1 MKVPKAWIISIGN
14 EVVDGRIINTNASW
28 LGRKLTLLGF
38 NVLRVISVP
47 DVEDEIIDVIRDA
60 IRRKIDVIITTGG
73 LGPTYDDKTSECLAK
88 ALNTE
93 WVLNEEALE
102 MVKEKYLRRELPL
115 TKHREKM
122 AKMPKS
128 SRPIPNPIG
137 TAPGIFIEVNNT
149 MIFALPGV
157 PSEMKAMF
165 EEYVEPIL
173 KEKAPKLEI
182 VEETIRVEGIPEST
196 LAPILD
202 KILSKYSRLY
212 IKSHPKGEEL
222 GKPVI
227 DIYVKAFSHNRRE
240 AEETLLDV
248 IKSLKEELRKLG
260 GRIK

>member
-1 MKVPKAWIISIGN
+1 MEMPKAWIISIGN
-14 EVVDGRIINTNASW
+14 EVVDGRVVNTNASW

-102 MVKEKYLRRELPL
+102 MVKEKYLGRGLPL

-122 AKMPKS
+122 AMMPKGS
-128 SRPIPNPIG
+128 KPIPNPVG

-173 KEKAPKLEI
+173 KEKSPKLEM

-202 KILSKYSRLY
+202 KVLSKYSRLY

-227 DIYVKAFSHNRRE
+227 DIYVKVSSHDRKE

>member
-1 MKVPKAWIISIGN
+1 MPKAWIISIGN
-14 EVVDGRIINTNASW
+14 EVVDGRIVNTNASW

-38 NVLRVISVP
+38 NVLRVVSVP
-47 DVEDEIIDVIRDA
+47 DDEDEIIDVIRDA

-73 LGPTYDDKTSECLAK
+73 LGPTYDDKTSKCLAK
-88 ALNTE
+88 ALNTK
-93 WVLNEEALE
+93 WVLNEKALE
-102 MVKEKYLRRELPL
+102 MVKEKYLRRGLLL

-122 AKMPKS
+122 AMMPKGS
-128 SRPIPNPIG
+128 KPIPNPVG

-157 PSEMKAMF
+157 PSEMKAIF
-165 EEYVEPIL
+165 EKYVEPIL
-173 KEKAPKLEI
+173 KEKAPKLEM
-182 VEETIRVEGIPEST
+182 VEETVGVEGIPEST

-202 KILSKYSRLY
+202 KVLSKYSRLY

-227 DIYVKAFSHNRRE
+227 DIYVKVFSHDRKE